1 MLRLSRSLL
10 LLAIALFAVESHAE
24 TTPEQRLLVCNT
36 CHGAAGVS
44 KMEGVPSM
52 GGMPRGYVLVQLILF
67 REKRR
72 VVAPMNALLAGL
84 SDDDLQSMADLIAAV
99 PAPVLVALPLV
110 EAQADYD
117 PDRTRALAVKY
128 HCVSWHGSDLAGH
141 GQVPRIAGQREE
153 YVLKSLRTYQN
164 NTRVAYQPTMI
175 ESVQGIPD
183 LELQALAKFVSQFR

>member
-10 LLAIALFAVESHAE
+10 LLTIALFAVESHAE
-24 TTPEQRLLVCNT
+24 TSPEQRLLVCNA
-36 CHGAAGVS
+36 CHGATGLS
-44 KMEGVPSM
+44 KIAGVPSM
-52 GGMPRGYVLVQLILF
+52 GGMPRNYLLVQLILF

-72 VVAPMNALLAGL
+72 VVAPMNTLLAGL

-99 PAPVLVALPLV
+99 PAPVLDAAPVG

-117 PDRTRALAVKY
+117 PDRTHALAVKY
-128 HCVSWHGSDLAGH
+128 HCVSCHGADLAGH

-153 YVLKSLRTYQN
+153 YVLKSLRTYQDG
-164 NTRVAYQPTMI
+164 TRVAYQPTMI

-183 LELQALAKFVSQFR
+183 VELQALAKFVSQFR